1 MNPLPTTSAFPD
13 WFIPDDTNHLA
24 SDMLSGGSDE
34 NLDAIKLRTAPVNTT
49 NPNLT
54 AHASCGMAVLA
65 TALHIEQ
72 RYAVELSLKT
82 QTSQLAP
89 AATTLPLSLYPTAE
103 FVDAHALSNSAA
115 LVSQP
120 EWKSCSAVE
129 VEPHSSLAAFE
140 PEMLAPIKSS
150 LLEVP
155 TPLSDVYS
163 QPIQNTERYQQ
174 TVKDNAKDHSDD
186 ELTQPNLTFD
196 GSSEADALMEVYL
209 NSILEG
215 SIVADA
221 QGHWI
226 SEQPEN
232 WGEGLYQLNALQSS
246 TSTLAPVSGQ
256 YMFEAAPVLF
266 SEDLLIPEN
275 EFILL
280 ESEIEQ
286 GFTLPVEG
294 LDIDLSEIVD
304 TLPITLTE
312 TGFAWDRVR
321 PVDVDLEFNSVV
333 SLH

>member
-1 MNPLPTTSAFPD
+1 MEPLSTPSAFPD
-13 WFIPDDTNHLA
+13 WFIPDDTEHLA

-34 NLDAIKLRTAPVNTT
+34 NLDAIKIRTAPVNTT

-54 AHASCGMAVLA
+54 AHASCGMAALA

-82 QTSQLAP
+82 QTSQLTP

-103 FVDAHALSNSAA
+103 FVNAHALSNSAA
-115 LVSQP
+115 SVSQS
-120 EWKSCSAVE
+120 EWKSCSAAE
-129 VEPHSSLAAFE
+129 IEPHSSLAAFD
-140 PEMLAPIKSS
+140 PEMLDLIGSS

-174 TVKDNAKDHSDD
+174 TVKDNAKDQSDD
-186 ELTQPNLTFD
+186 EITQPNLTFD
-196 GSSEADALMEVYL
+196 DSSEADALMDIFL

-215 SIVADA
+215 STVTDA
-221 QGHWI
+221 QVHWI

-232 WGEGLYQLNALQSS
+232 WEEGLYQLNALQSS

-256 YMFEAAPVLF
+256 YMFEATTELF
-266 SEDLLIPEN
+266 SEDLLIPED

-280 ESEIEQ
+280 QSDIEQ
-286 GFTLPVEG
+286 GFTLPVED
-294 LDIDLSEIVD
+294 LEIDLSEIVD
-304 TLPITLTE
+304 TLPLTLSE

-321 PVDVDLEFNSVV
+321 PVDVDLELNSVV

>member
-1 MNPLPTTSAFPD
+1 MEPLSTPSAFPD
-13 WFIPDDTNHLA
+13 WFIPDDTDHLA

-34 NLDAIKLRTAPVNTT
+34 NLDAIKIRTAPVNTT

-54 AHASCGMAVLA
+54 AHASCGMAALA

-82 QTSQLAP
+82 QTSPLAP

-103 FVDAHALSNSAA
+103 FVNAHALSNSAS
-115 LVSQP
+115 VSQS
-120 EWKSCSAVE
+120 EWKSCSAAE
-129 VEPHSSLAAFE
+129 IEPHSPLAAFE
-140 PEMLAPIKSS
+140 PETLNLIGSS

-163 QPIQNTERYQQ
+163 HPIQNTERYQQ
-174 TVKDNAKDHSDD
+174 TVKDNAKDQSDD
-186 ELTQPNLTFD
+186 EITQPNLTFD
-196 GSSEADALMEVYL
+196 GSSEADALMDVYL

-215 SIVADA
+215 NTVTDV
-221 QGHWI
+221 QVHWI

-256 YMFEAAPVLF
+256 YMFEAVTALF
-266 SEDLLIPEN
+266 SEDLLIPEDK
-275 EFILL
+275 FILL
-280 ESEIEQ
+280 QSEIEQ
-286 GFTLPVEG
+286 AFTLPVE
-294 LDIDLSEIVD
+294 DFEIDLSEIVD
-304 TLPITLTE
+304 TLPLTLSE
-312 TGFAWDRVR
+312 VGFAWDRVR
-321 PVDVDLEFNSVV
+321 PVDVDLELNSVV

>member
-1 MNPLPTTSAFPD
+1 MEPLSTTSAFPD
-13 WFIPDDTNHLA
+13 WFIPDDTDHLA

-34 NLDAIKLRTAPVNTT
+34 NLDAIKIRTAPVNTT

-54 AHASCGMAVLA
+54 AHASCGMAALA

-82 QTSQLAP
+82 QISQLAP
-89 AATTLPLSLYPTAE
+89 VATTLPSSLYPTAE
-103 FVDAHALSNSAA
+103 FVNAHALSNSAA
-115 LVSQP
+115 SVSKS
-120 EWKSCSAVE
+120 EWKSCSAAE
-129 VEPHSSLAAFE
+129 IKPHSSLAAFE
-140 PEMLAPIKSS
+140 PEMLDLIGSS

-163 QPIQNTERYQQ
+163 QPIQNTERYQH
-174 TVKDNAKDHSDD
+174 TVKDNAKDQSDD
-186 ELTQPNLTFD
+186 AMTQPNLMFD
-196 GSSEADALMEVYL
+196 GSSEADALMDVYL

-215 SIVADA
+215 NTVTDV
-221 QGHWI
+221 QVHWI

-256 YMFEAAPVLF
+256 YMFEAVNGLF
-266 SEDLLIPEN
+266 SEDLIIPEN

-280 ESEIEQ
+280 QSEIEQ
-286 GFTLPVEG
+286 GFTLPDED
-294 LDIDLSEIVD
+294 LEIDLSEIVD
-304 TLPITLTE
+304 TLPLTLSE
-312 TGFAWDRVR
+312 AGFAWDRVR